1 MIMKEENKNI
11 IKLFLQSLSWT
22 VWEGGREA
30 ALAALAAHAQIIPP
44 LLLQLHLHIPPFSLY
59 AFVKVFLPVSLL
71 VLLQ

>member
-1 MIMKEENKNI
+1 MKEENNNN

-22 VWEGGREA
+22 VWFGGGRET

-59 AFVKVFLPVSLL
+59 ALVKVFLPVSLL